1 MMSKRFFSSGREW
14 LSLAVA
20 LFIPVYLEVALHICI
35 YRQVNERI
43 VFPIL
48 FALSVGALLF
58 AVCSA
63 LPPKAGKP
71 VILFFH
77 GNRYNV
83 THFQDFAKIYSKYG
97 YGILLFDYRGYGKT
111 PGSPSEAKMYEDGES
126 ALRYLLINKDVSARE
141 IILWG
146 YSLGCAVALQVADN
160 HPDMNFRAIVLQSPF
175 TNTPEMAYYILSRNY
190 RPELFM
196 LKFTS
201 AVLSPALINKR
212 FDNTRK
218 IGQIRPPML
227 IGFNLEDRTV
237 PWRMSQRLTNFAPA
251 SARSYLGQTGGHK
264 DMKWFEN
271 EAVKFLKRQDEIS
284 AKWEK
289 N

>member
-1 MMSKRFFSSGREW
+1 
-14 LSLAVA
+14 
-20 LFIPVYLEVALHICI
+20 
-35 YRQVNERI
+35 
-43 VFPIL
+43 
-48 FALSVGALLF
+48 
-58 AVCSA
+58 
-63 LPPKAGKP
+63 
-71 VILFFH
+71 
-77 GNRYNV
+77 
-83 THFQDFAKIYSKYG
+83 
-97 YGILLFDYRGYGKT
+97 
-111 PGSPSEAKMYEDGES
+111 MYEDGES

-160 HPDMNFRAIVLQSPF
+160 HPEMNFRAIVLQSPF

-190 RPELFM
+190 RPELFA

-251 SARSYLGQTGGHK
+251 NARSYLGQTGGHK
-264 DMKWFEN
+264 NMEWFEP
-271 EAVKFLKRQDEIS
+271 EAVKFLQEQDRMAEEL
-284 AKWEK
+284 EK
-289 N
+289 

>member
-1 MMSKRFFSSGREW
+1 MKKHLPLIILGIILLGWAVFINSLSNQFIFAPSRDLQPVDPALRE
-14 LSLAVA
+14 VNMPVQFGHA
-20 LFIPVYLEVALHICI
+20 LNGLY
-35 YRQVNERI
+35 
-43 VFPIL
+43 
-48 FALSVGALLF
+48 
-58 AVCSA
+58 

-251 SARSYLGQTGGHK
+251 SARSFLGQTGGHK